1 MKEKLIK
8 ISAILLISTV
18 NASSF
23 GSYSGSFLRM
33 GTVGIVSQAYGRGDY
48 REIVRTLFRNFII
61 AMVLSLIHI

>member
-8 ISAILLISTV
+8 IFAILLISNV

-33 GTVGIVSQAYGRGDY
+33 GTSARA
-48 REIVRTLFRNFII
+48 I
-61 AMVLSLIHI
+61 AMGNGFTSELDNGFTAYHKPASLPFRGE